1 MEKYL
6 IAKKVLSLEL
16 TRLSIISEENVHTN
30 KVSLYF
36 QVRLL
41 TDFNK
46 RGGKIDSMS
55 HVPRAASDS

>member
-1 MEKYL
+1 M
-6 IAKKVLSLEL
+6 
-16 TRLSIISEENVHTN
+16 HTN
-30 KVSLYF
+30 RVSLYF

-55 HVPRAASDS
+55 HVPRAASDSQPHYRDDQTGEVLNNKDF